1 MQKVVD
7 IMISHC
13 GLGKDSVFIDVGA
26 GLGKPNIH
34 VAQVNELR
42 ARNWVACDGCAG
54 RRTSINVP

>member
-7 IMISHC
+7 MMISHC

-34 VAQVNELR
+34 VAQV
-42 ARNWVACDGCAG
+42 G
-54 RRTSINVP
+54 RRDLYDDVTRRALGSLQPTLLP